1 MFLIQTIDKEA
12 VLTCITDA
20 LSKSTESASLRL
32 AAFKCILSL
41 SRSPVQLQT
50 TFKDHDIWNHIQKV
64 LHVAIVVCIYVCMPT
79 STFL

>member
-1 MFLIQTIDKEA
+1 MLLKYQCILMQTIDKEA
-12 VLTCITDA
+12 VLNCITDA
-20 LSKSTESASLRL
+20 ISKSSETPSLRL

-64 LHVAIVVCIYVCMPT
+64 CSIAHV
-79 STFL
+79 

>member
-1 MFLIQTIDKEA
+1 MHHILIQTIDKEA
-12 VLTCITDA
+12 VLNCITDA
-20 LSKSTESASLRL
+20 LSKSMESPSLRL

-64 LHVAIVVCIYVCMPT
+64 FVIAHG
-79 STFL
+79 